1 MLENADF
8 QQIAQL
14 LKPRMVVK
22 SGSEMI
28 DQGTIENI
36 QEPIAEVEIV

>member
-1 MLENADF
+1 VEVV
-8 QQIAQL
+8 
-14 LKPRMVVK
+14 KPRAIVK

-28 DQGTIENI
+28 DQGMIEKI

>member
-1 MLENADF
+1 M
-8 QQIAQL
+8 
-14 LKPRMVVK
+14 LKPRVVVK

-28 DQGTIENI
+28 DQGMIEKI